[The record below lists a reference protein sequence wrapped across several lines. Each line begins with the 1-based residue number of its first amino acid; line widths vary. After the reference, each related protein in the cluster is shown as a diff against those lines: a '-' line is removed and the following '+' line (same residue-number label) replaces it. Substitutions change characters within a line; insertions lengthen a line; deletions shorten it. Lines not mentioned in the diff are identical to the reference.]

1 MNVKMLFH
9 KNNNGQF
16 WFHAGFK
23 YKYTIK
29 YIFFYIADKSTF
41 DITVTHV
48 FAIFCQSPFKVF

>member
-1 MNVKMLFH
+1 MLFH